1 METRPNPNQN
11 LVYIG
16 DMERMAVAVAK
27 SGLFGLKTPEQALA
41 LMLIAQAEGLHPAV
55 AARDYH
61 VIQGRPALKSDAML
75 ARFQAA
81 GGKVVWNAY
90 TDQCVSGT
98 FSHPQG
104 GSATVEWTIAQAKS
118 AGLTNKDVWKQYPRA
133 MLRARV
139 ISEGIRTVYPG
150 VSVGV
155 YTPEEL
161 ADFDAK
167 PPTKDV
173 EAVQVHSTPVD
184 TPPPLPK
191 VKPKSPPPPPVEAVE
206 APKAPVE
213 EPTFKSGPHAGKR
226 PSELSMEDLNAFLT
240 AMDGM
245 MLKKKLKVTDL
256 PEAQRAMLEA
266 ASKALTDKMDQELV
280 EKEEISHE

>member
-1 METRPNPNQN
+1 MDSKN
-11 LVYIG
+11 LTVQTSQAPIAFS
-16 DMERMAVAVAK
+16 DLERMAGAFAK
-27 SGLFGLKTPEQALA
+27 SGLFGIKNSDQAIA

-61 VIQGRPALKSDAML
+61 VIQGRPALKADAML

-90 TDQCVSGT
+90 SDQSVSGT

-104 GSATVEWTIAQAKS
+104 GSATVEWTLQQAKT
-118 AGLTNKDVWKQYPRA
+118 AGLTGKDVWRQYPRA

-167 PPTKDV
+167 PATREV
-173 EAVQVHSTPVD
+173 ESVQVQEPAVESRQKLPTES
-184 TPPPLPK
+184 LPK
-191 VKPKSPPPPPVEAVE
+191 TEGKIKTEKLPDFEPASFDRKAAFAGLKASGWAPHDLKTYAQEAFGVINSKDLSDDQLKLMLAVVSSSSFE
-206 APKAPVE
+206 VAIKEVAPE
-213 EPTFKSGPHAGKR
+213 Y
-226 PSELSMEDLNAFLT
+226 
-240 AMDGM
+240 
-245 MLKKKLKVTDL
+245 
-256 PEAQRAMLEA
+256 
-266 ASKALTDKMDQELV
+266 
-280 EKEEISHE
+280 EIDVP